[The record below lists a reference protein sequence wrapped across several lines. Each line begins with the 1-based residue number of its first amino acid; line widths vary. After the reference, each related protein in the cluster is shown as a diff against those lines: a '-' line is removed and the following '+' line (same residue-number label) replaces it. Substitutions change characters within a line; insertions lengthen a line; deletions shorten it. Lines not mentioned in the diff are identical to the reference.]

1 MWSKNGEEYLPRV
14 LTRIDKVIPT
24 ESIHKR
30 ILVDDYSMD
39 NTIRIAKDFNWHVYL
54 NPKGGISSGAN
65 EALKYVE
72 SDCFISVEQDVILS
86 EDWWLKVP
94 AMLKGN
100 VVIASGVR
108 LPNKPLSLRKLQEYT
123 TERYRREIQ
132 HKTSS
137 IYGKTLDNT
146 IYKTAAMKRIG
157 GFPEIG
163 INAGIDNVLAKR
175 IFDIGLNWIVN
186 YDVVS
191 THIRNGII
199 QELKH
204 YYWYGTCQKK
214 LKKAIGTRGD
224 QFFGIL
230 LRTGFSPIRGIQVAY
245 KQRCWQI
252 AYVYPLMRIS
262 SFLGL
267 LRGYL

>member
-30 ILVDDYSMD
+30 IFVDDYSMD

-108 LPNKPLSLRKLQEYT
+108 LPNK
-123 TERYRREIQ
+123 
-132 HKTSS
+132 
-137 IYGKTLDNT
+137 
-146 IYKTAAMKRIG
+146 
-157 GFPEIG
+157 
-163 INAGIDNVLAKR
+163 
-175 IFDIGLNWIVN
+175 
-186 YDVVS
+186 
-191 THIRNGII
+191 
-199 QELKH
+199 
-204 YYWYGTCQKK
+204 
-214 LKKAIGTRGD
+214 
-224 QFFGIL
+224 
-230 LRTGFSPIRGIQVAY
+230 
-245 KQRCWQI
+245 
-252 AYVYPLMRIS
+252 
-262 SFLGL
+262 
-267 LRGYL
+267 